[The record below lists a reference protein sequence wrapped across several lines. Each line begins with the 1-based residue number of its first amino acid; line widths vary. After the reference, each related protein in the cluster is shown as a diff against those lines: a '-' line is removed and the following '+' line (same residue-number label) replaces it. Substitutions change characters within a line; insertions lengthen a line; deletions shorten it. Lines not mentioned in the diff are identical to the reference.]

1 MTSDERM
8 RRDKEREQGERKKD
22 IQTDRQRLVVYVL
35 GEQKP

>member
-22 IQTDRQRLVVYVL
+22 IQTDRQRLVVYEL